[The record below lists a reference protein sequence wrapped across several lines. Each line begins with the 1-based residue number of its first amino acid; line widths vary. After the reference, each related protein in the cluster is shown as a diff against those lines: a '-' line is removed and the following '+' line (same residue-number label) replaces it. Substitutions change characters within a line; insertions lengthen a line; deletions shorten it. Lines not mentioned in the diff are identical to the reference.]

1 MNDIVHLPWVG
12 NQYKSG
18 INGKRIAIV
27 GYSHWKGN
35 DDPDE
40 DNEDVTKVVLDKV
53 LEGKYSNI
61 TFYNKIQSYFGRESV
76 DFWNNVLFFNF
87 IPNYIGL
94 AEKRHAEG
102 SDAQVEIGKQRFYD
116 ILQKYQPHSVFIFS
130 RKAWESLPP
139 TIEEAAG
146 IRGDAIPGGQP
157 NFERH
162 HYLIN
167 DQFVQAMALR
177 HTQGASDALMHPAVA
192 GAMALTPLPDEQ
204 LRALLP

>member
-76 DFWNNVLFFNF
+76 DF
-87 IPNYIGL
+87 
-94 AEKRHAEG
+94 
-102 SDAQVEIGKQRFYD
+102 
-116 ILQKYQPHSVFIFS
+116 
-130 RKAWESLPP
+130 
-139 TIEEAAG
+139 
-146 IRGDAIPGGQP
+146 
-157 NFERH
+157 
-162 HYLIN
+162 
-167 DQFVQAMALR
+167 
-177 HTQGASDALMHPAVA
+177 
-192 GAMALTPLPDEQ
+192 
-204 LRALLP
+204 